1 MRILIIGGSQFVG
14 RHTVERLL
22 GHGHEV
28 VLVNRGRTGPGL
40 FKSARQIVCDRRS
53 EEFFALLGKESG
65 FEAVIDFCAYH
76 PKDIERLASVLPDLA
91 RHYIQISSV
100 SAYQAAHRGSIPSIR
115 EEDPLLDCTEDQ
127 GVDETPSTYGN
138 RKAGCERAA
147 WQKRTGDM
155 AVTIFRPSVIYGK
168 YDPTDRFAYWVWR
181 VSRGEPFL
189 LPEDGLGIT
198 QRTYAP
204 DFSAKIVTAIG
215 QQRAF
220 NKTYNVAESQ
230 PLSLRATL
238 AVIGKC
244 LGIDPF
250 QCAVSVSAER
260 LLKLGVRPW
269 SDLPLWIPQTHLLV
283 DTFAVRRDLGPMDTP
298 AEAAITGTCKAF
310 LEQGSPPKAG
320 LSIEH
325 EQELLRGI

>member
-22 GHGHEV
+22 GHAHEV
-28 VLVNRGRTGPGL
+28 VLLNRGQTRPDL
-40 FKSARQIVCDRRS
+40 FKSARQIVCDRSS
-53 EEFFALLGKESG
+53 EKLCALLKKESG
-65 FEAVIDFCAYH
+65 FDAVIDFCAYH
-76 PKDIERLASVLPDLA
+76 PKDIERLALVLPDLTS
-91 RHYIQISSV
+91 HYLQVSSI
-100 SAYQAAHRGSIPSIR
+100 SAYQTSDGESIPCIR
-115 EEDPLLDCTEDQ
+115 EEDPLLDCTEEQ
-127 GVDETPSTYGN
+127 GVDETSSTYGN

-147 WQKRTGDM
+147 LREGPGGVP
-155 AVTIFRPSVIYGK
+155 VTIFRPSLIYGN

-204 DFSAKIVTAIG
+204 DFSATIAAAIG

-220 NKTYNVAESQ
+220 NKAYNVAESQ

-238 AVIGKC
+238 AMIGKC

-250 QCAVSVSAER
+250 QFAVSVSAER
-260 LLKLGVRPW
+260 LLKLGVKPW
-269 SDLPLWIPQTHLLV
+269 SDLPLWIPQTHILV
-283 DTFAVRRDLGPMDTP
+283 DAGAVRRDLGLVDTP
-298 AEAAITGTCKAF
+298 TEEAITETCEAF
-310 LEQGSPPKAG
+310 LEQGRPPNAG
-320 LSIEH
+320 LSIER